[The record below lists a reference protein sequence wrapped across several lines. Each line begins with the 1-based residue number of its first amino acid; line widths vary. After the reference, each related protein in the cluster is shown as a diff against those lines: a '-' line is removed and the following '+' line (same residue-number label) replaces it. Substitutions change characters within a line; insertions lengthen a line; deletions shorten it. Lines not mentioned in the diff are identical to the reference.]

1 MQPEGFVFQ
10 DQEQKVCKLQRSIYR
25 LKQASRSWNIRF
37 DIAIKT
43 YGFEQNT
50 YNLKSPSSGRSKN
63 QKKKI
68 KKKVCKKIAGG
79 QLLVQYVSTDSQTVD
94 VFTKALPHVH
104 FQFRHDKLNLAVSP
118 SSSLKEHV
126 RDWHQIVVEAVGSN
140 KSKKKK
146 VIMHVLK
153 NRSSSGEHG
162 HGRGISQR
170 GGTSYRGR
178 SRGRGSYSQS
188 GYGRGSYSQTGYG
201 IGKSNVQ
208 CFQCRKF
215 GHYSSEC
222 TNKHENYANLAE
234 ASNDI
239 IEEPTLLIVH
249 NDSVEKNNV
258 WYLDSGASNYM
269 CRRKEYFVN
278 LKEEIGG
285 SVSLG
290 DGSKLQ
296 VAGRGQIQIYQ
307 KDGKIRYISDV
318 YYIPSMESNI
328 LSLGQLLEK
337 GHIIHMEDNQL
348 YLRNAS
354 GQLIAQSGKWH
365 LRFGH
370 LHFNGLRLLS
380 STGMVHGLPNI
391 ELSDRVC
398 EVCMISKQS
407 RCSSSIS
414 SYCSYS
420 KSNISY
426 CHNYCRVIIYST
438 IFFRINHTFS

>member
-153 NRSSSGEHG
+153 N
-162 HGRGISQR
+162 
-170 GGTSYRGR
+170 